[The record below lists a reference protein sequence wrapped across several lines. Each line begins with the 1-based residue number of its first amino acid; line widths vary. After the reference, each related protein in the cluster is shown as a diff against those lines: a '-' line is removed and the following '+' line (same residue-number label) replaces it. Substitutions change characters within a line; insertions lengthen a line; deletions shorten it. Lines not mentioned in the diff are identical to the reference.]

1 MIYKYAAF
9 FDLDHTILSESTGR
23 LYVPFA
29 LKKKYFKKTDIVFAL
44 YTRFLQRAGIISID
58 QSVQRW
64 VIKLKDWPSNEFE
77 NTSEEFF
84 HEYVKPCI
92 RPGLKT
98 EISHH
103 RDRGVA
109 TAILSASLDFICEP
123 VRRFLGM
130 DEILCTE
137 LEIEGGRY
145 TGRLKERY
153 CYGKEKLRRAEEY
166 CNRHSISLADSYYYA
181 DSYAD
186 LPVLEKVK
194 HPVCVTPS
202 PELRET
208 ALARGWKIMDNTAG
222 IG

>member
-1 MIYKYAAF
+1 MAKKYAAF

-29 LKKKYFKKTDIVFAL
+29 LEKKYFKRTDIIFAL

-58 QSVQRW
+58 QSIERW
-64 VIKLKDWPSNEFE
+64 VKKLKDWPSHEFE
-77 NTSEEFF
+77 STSVEFF

-92 RPGLKT
+92 RPGLNT
-98 EISHH
+98 EISDH
-103 RDRGVA
+103 RDRGAA

-123 VRRFLGM
+123 VRRFLEM
-130 DEILCTE
+130 DDILCTE
-137 LEIEGGRY
+137 LETEDGRY

-153 CYGKEKLRRAEEY
+153 CYGMEKLRRAEGY
-166 CNRHSISLADSYYYA
+166 CDRHGFPLADSYYYA

-202 PELRET
+202 LKLRKT
-208 ALARGWKIMDNTAG
+208 ALSRGWKIMDYTAG
-222 IG
+222 GG